1 MNVIVCVKQVPDT
14 NIALE
19 VDPQTGAIN
28 SDDLVYIV
36 NPCDWLAVE
45 EAAHLKEEGKASQI
59 TLISLGQPS
68 ATRALRSCLALG
80 ADKAV
85 LLNDPAFNDSDS
97 YATGVVLSQAIG
109 SLPYDLIL
117 CGARASDTNT
127 GLTGAVIAETLG
139 LPLVSEV
146 TRINSV
152 ADKKLQVQRKLEKGN
167 REVVEVSL
175 PAVLTIEGEAEKTR
189 YASLPALI
197 EAQTKQ
203 IEQLDLKALG
213 LSPMEA
219 GQKGSKTQTLGYS
232 LPKPRKKKL
241 FAPDTSLSA
250 TAKIAMLMKGG
261 IQEKK
266 TDFLEG
272 DPKKIAQT
280 LVKMLTQ
287 QKLIKLQ

>member
-219 GQKGSKTQTLGYS
+219 GQKGSKTQTLGYA

>member
-152 ADKKLQVQRKLEKGN
+152 AGKKLQVQRKLEKGN

>member
-85 LLNDPAFNDSDS
+85 LLNGPAFKNSDS
-97 YATGVVLSQAIG
+97 YATGMVLSQAIG

-266 TDFLEG
+266 TDFLDG